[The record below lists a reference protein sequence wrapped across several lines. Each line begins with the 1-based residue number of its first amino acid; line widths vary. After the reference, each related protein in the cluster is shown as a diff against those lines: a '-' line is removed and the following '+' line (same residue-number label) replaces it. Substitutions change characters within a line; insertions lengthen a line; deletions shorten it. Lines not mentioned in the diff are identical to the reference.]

1 MNNITQLFKQKQNN
15 ILSVYF
21 CAGHPHLDS
30 TMPILRA
37 LQENNVDMAEIGIP
51 FSDPMA
57 DGPVIQK
64 AATTSLRNGITLKKL
79 FNQLQD
85 VRKEIKMPL
94 LLMGYLNVI
103 MQYGFENFC
112 QQCRQCGIDGAIIPD
127 LPFDIY
133 LKEYKP
139 TADKYNLSI
148 VMLITPETSTER
160 LKQIDT
166 NTTGFIYQVSTHATT
181 GAQQGF
187 GKQTLDY
194 FKRIGAMKLNN
205 PTLVGFGISN
215 KATLTASR
223 QYSNGSI
230 IGSKFVSLLETSPN
244 PDQAVKSL
252 LDALSK

>member
-64 AATTSLRNGITLKKL
+64 AATTSLRNGMTLKKL

-112 QQCRQCGIDGAIIPD
+112 QQCRQCVLCMMRSYEWGSKELIIP
-127 LPFDIY
+127 LRH
-133 LKEYKP
+133 P
-139 TADKYNLSI
+139 TVI
-148 VMLITPETSTER
+148 PGWR
-160 LKQIDT
+160 
-166 NTTGFIYQVSTHATT
+166 
-181 GAQQGF
+181 
-187 GKQTLDY
+187 
-194 FKRIGAMKLNN
+194 
-205 PTLVGFGISN
+205 
-215 KATLTASR
+215 
-223 QYSNGSI
+223 
-230 IGSKFVSLLETSPN
+230 
-244 PDQAVKSL
+244 KS
-252 LDALSK
+252 SSVF